1 MIDDNISMPGTG
13 FIDTQSLS
21 PVDVPE
27 AHWPAHPILSRAQL
41 SATGNALE
49 WPDASAEQLPLL
61 LEITVLRNGDQIVA
75 RLAPRFNFDL
85 FVDATF
91 NEQQS
96 VPQIGRVDD
105 VQRYY
110 LRATDNGFHV
120 VGVFSAVTI
129 TGRRRYYQWL
139 TSTWV
144 EIGQSGFLHVR
155 DDVDTHFTEVD
166 DDQLE
171 QYQPGATTTDVPSQ
185 SERWSMEHFEARFGA
200 HAADLTPP
208 SAAAPTPQPTAAPAT
223 AAASAPAHAAVPDG
237 AHLPAPIPAAMTAP
251 MPESVVSTPVVFE
264 PMVFEPEITE
274 PEIVESVAA
283 EPEVALSEEKST
295 PMNAA
300 HLNPAPLPESDAK
313 IQQGIASALATIA
326 HRGQFDRIGAAYI
339 DHPARVAERFDWRN
353 EPIHH
358 AAAWLHSVMEDSD
371 ITERD
376 LLEAGIRP
384 EIVDIVQ
391 LLTRRSDVPDGDFYA
406 RINAH
411 PIARAVKLAD
421 IADNSAAWRTRRLD
435 AATQAEFETR
445 YAVART
451 ALGAMSGE

>member
-1 MIDDNISMPGTG
+1 MIDDSFGVPENGS
-13 FIDTQSLS
+13 IDIQPLP
-21 PVDVPE
+21 PVDVPQ
-27 AHWPAHPILSRAQL
+27 AHWPAHPILSRGQL
-41 SATGNALE
+41 NLTSDALE
-49 WPDASAEQLPLL
+49 WPDASTDQLVQLRD
-61 LEITVLRNGDQIVA
+61 ISVLRVGDRVVA
-75 RLAPRFNFDL
+75 RMAPRFNFDR

-91 NEQQS
+91 NEQLP

-110 LRATDNGFHV
+110 MRVTHNGFHV
-120 VGVFSAVTI
+120 VGVFTAVTI
-129 TGRRRYYQWL
+129 AERRRYYQWL

-144 EIGQSGFLHVR
+144 EIGQSGFLYVR
-155 DDVDTHFTEVD
+155 DDLDTHFTEVEEG
-166 DDQLE
+166 QLE
-171 QYQPGATTTDVPSQ
+171 QYQPGATTTEVPAL
-185 SERWSMEHFEARFGA
+185 SEQWSMEHFEARFGA
-200 HAADLTPP
+200 HAAALPP
-208 SAAAPTPQPTAAPAT
+208 EAAP
-223 AAASAPAHAAVPDG
+223 APAHAAVPAA
-237 AHLPAPIPAAMTAP
+237 AHLPASMPAPKPASVSVPVVAPIAAPIAAPPAP
-251 MPESVVSTPVVFE
+251 MSQPAPVAAPPVV
-264 PMVFEPEITE
+264 VL
-274 PEIVESVAA
+274 
-283 EPEVALSEEKST
+283 PEVVVPEVVVPEVVVPEAASSEESAA

-353 EPIHH
+353 EPVHH

-384 EIVDIVQ
+384 EIVDVVQ

-435 AATQAEFETR
+435 TATQAEFAAR

-451 ALGAMSGE
+451 ALGAVPGE